1 MSASLNDTIFG
12 PLGAQFCLYF
22 YVLSLIGFVFMV
34 LALLGVIGLLF
45 TKKFDSR
52 LVIGALG
59 GAATYAIIYFQN
71 RLLYNMC
78 NRSEAAIAAVV
89 K

>member
-22 YVLSLIGFVFMV
+22 YILSLAAFVFMV
-34 LALLGVIGLLF
+34 LAIFAILGLLF

-52 LVIGALG
+52 LVIGAIG
-59 GAATYAIIYFQN
+59 GVATYGIIYLQN